1 MMGLGAVAALLLV
14 LAGCGSGAEATGQ
27 VEAAPL
33 TKPQLLNRLN
43 KICQGHTEYQVRV
56 REAWQRKRGLD
67 FEKETRPQLEKEL
80 VVVILPIVGDT
91 IHDIKQLNPDARQ
104 KQTLKEFVEAL
115 EHGVSR
121 SMKDPSW
128 VATSEWE
135 PFSRARVLSWKLG
148 TALCG
153 QA

>member
-1 MMGLGAVAALLLV
+1 MMGLGVVAALLLA
-14 LAGCGSGAEATGQ
+14 LAGCGGGAEATGQ
-27 VEAAPL
+27 GEAPPL

-67 FEKETRPQLEKEL
+67 FEKETAPQLEKEL
-80 VVVILPIVGDT
+80 VVVILPIVRDT
-91 IHDIKQLNPDARQ
+91 VHDIKQLNPNARQ

-121 SMKDPSW
+121 STEDPSW
-128 VATSEWE
+128 IATSEWE
-135 PFSRARVLSWKLG
+135 PFYRARLLSWKLG